1 MALAAEDRGGDAFMV
16 AAIRG
21 DILAEM
27 SRHGEAAESYDR
39 ALRLEPDDHWIL
51 HQAAIAHS
59 RAGNDDRA
67 ADLFE
72 QALRHDRDGCHQT
85 LVDYG
90 DLLRR
95 VGPHRRRRP
104 HVPQG
109 RGRRARAIPTGAA
122 SCAKPSASSWPRR
135 TRGAARPLA
144 GVGGGVAEQPMCFY
158 GRNLRLQVT
167 IAASM
172 PDQHVVPLE
181 RVERSILI
189 LRGHRVILDSDLAAL
204 YGVPVKRLNEQVK
217 RNIDRFPDDFA
228 FTLTEEEHEALR
240 SQFATLKTG
249 RGEHRKY
256 LPRAFTEHGAL
267 MAASVLNS
275 PKAVEMS
282 ILVVRAFV
290 RLRQIL
296 ASNRQLAA
304 KLNELERKIAAHDK
318 NIVAL
323 FQTVRSLMAVP
334 EKPKRRIGFNRE
346 GA

>member
-1 MALAAEDRGGDAFMV
+1 
-16 AAIRG
+16 
-21 DILAEM
+21 
-27 SRHGEAAESYDR
+27 
-39 ALRLEPDDHWIL
+39 
-51 HQAAIAHS
+51 
-59 RAGNDDRA
+59 
-67 ADLFE
+67 
-72 QALRHDRDGCHQT
+72 
-85 LVDYG
+85 
-90 DLLRR
+90 
-95 VGPHRRRRP
+95 
-104 HVPQG
+104 
-109 RGRRARAIPTGAA
+109 
-122 SCAKPSASSWPRR
+122 
-135 TRGAARPLA
+135 
-144 GVGGGVAEQPMCFY
+144 
-158 GRNLRLQVT
+158 
-167 IAASM
+167 M

-181 RVERSILI
+181 RVERAILI
-189 LRGHRVILDSDLAAL
+189 RRGHRVILDSELAAL

-228 FTLTEEEHEALR
+228 FTLTEEEHESLR

-256 LPRAFTEHGAL
+256 QPRAFTEHGAL

-323 FQTVRSLMAVP
+323 FQAVRSLMAVP
-334 EKPKRRIGFNRE
+334 ARPKRRIGFNRE
-346 GA
+346 GP

>member
-1 MALAAEDRGGDAFMV
+1 
-16 AAIRG
+16 
-21 DILAEM
+21 
-27 SRHGEAAESYDR
+27 
-39 ALRLEPDDHWIL
+39 
-51 HQAAIAHS
+51 
-59 RAGNDDRA
+59 
-67 ADLFE
+67 
-72 QALRHDRDGCHQT
+72 
-85 LVDYG
+85 
-90 DLLRR
+90 
-95 VGPHRRRRP
+95 
-104 HVPQG
+104 
-109 RGRRARAIPTGAA
+109 
-122 SCAKPSASSWPRR
+122 
-135 TRGAARPLA
+135 
-144 GVGGGVAEQPMCFY
+144 
-158 GRNLRLQVT
+158 
-167 IAASM
+167 M

-181 RVERSILI
+181 RVESSILI
-189 LRGHRVILDSDLAAL
+189 LRGHRVILDSDLADL

-228 FTLTEEEHEALR
+228 ITLTEEEHEALR

-304 KLNELERKIAAHDK
+304 KLNELERKITAHDK

-323 FQTVRSLMAVP
+323 FQTMRSLMAVP